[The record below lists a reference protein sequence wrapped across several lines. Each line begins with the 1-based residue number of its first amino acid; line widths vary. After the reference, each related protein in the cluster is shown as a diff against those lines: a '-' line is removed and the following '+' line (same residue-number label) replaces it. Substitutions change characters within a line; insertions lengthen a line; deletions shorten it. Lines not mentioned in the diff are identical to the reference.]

1 MRDNASWINDGISQ
15 NVLATP
21 ARERESLYIE
31 TIYRHHPRF
40 ADATFPVWYGD
51 QPDDRYPASIEGG
64 DVLVLNHHTVMI
76 GIGERTSPAAVEAV
90 ALRLFAAGVVEKVIV
105 AHLRQ
110 ERAVMH
116 LDTVFTMVDVNKFNV
131 YPGIVDQMEV
141 HVLRPASAGRLNVEQ
156 PDGIE
161 AVLRK
166 CLGRDDLQMIPTGGD
181 AIGRQR
187 EQWDDGNN
195 TLAIEPGVV
204 VAYER
209 NQHTNRRLRDQG
221 IEVIELDASE
231 LCRGRGG
238 SRCMTQPILRDPVG
252 A

>member
-1 MRDNASWINDGISQ
+1 M
-15 NVLATP
+15 
-21 ARERESLYIE
+21 
-31 TIYRHHPRF
+31 
-40 ADATFPVWYGD
+40 
-51 QPDDRYPASIEGG
+51 
-64 DVLVLNHHTVMI
+64 LVLNHHTVMI

-141 HVLRPASAGRLNVEQ
+141 HVLQPASEGRLNVEQ

-166 CLGRDDLQMIPTGGD
+166 CLGRDDLEMIPTGGD

-221 IEVIELDASE
+221 IEVIELSASE